1 MQNFIYTA
9 SIEGE
14 LLEHALE
21 TAKRI
26 IDDLPFPAFAVT
38 RDDTMHYWNAVGLR
52 LFNTSQEIEDRD
64 RPLRKERNILR
75 YIFDPNTP
83 VYGVFTNFGKDYEW
97 YDYTCKLNVWRFK
110 RDNFLCRNDE
120 WYQDRVKSL
129 MHISKFRDI
138 WDNIEIDTGIEE
150 ISKKMPE
157 GMKAPE
163 YVTNIYGLDGRKFR
177 IRGLQI
183 DYTGWGYPQI
193 IVYTYDDEN
202 ARCIFEEVLQD

>member
-1 MQNFIYTA
+1 
-9 SIEGE
+9 
-14 LLEHALE
+14 
-21 TAKRI
+21 
-26 IDDLPFPAFAVT
+26 
-38 RDDTMHYWNAVGLR
+38 
-52 LFNTSQEIEDRD
+52 
-64 RPLRKERNILR
+64 
-75 YIFDPNTP
+75 
-83 VYGVFTNFGKDYEW
+83 
-97 YDYTCKLNVWRFK
+97 
-110 RDNFLCRNDE
+110 
-120 WYQDRVKSL
+120 